1 LTIEEALKKLQE
13 ENPNAR
19 FKSLLKTEMMAA
31 LNTFDDLH
39 REAAVVEP
47 ESEGGINAQKKLGD
61 AYRTIESKLLDMVDL
76 LKRIKTTLDASYIM
90 LPQETFTASNGASVR
105 RSPTVDLN
113 EEIESV
119 LERFAKARLVEG
131 EEGSEVASVPVPRG

>member
-76 LKRIKTTLDASYIM
+76 LKRIKTTLDANCMM
-90 LPQETFTASNGASVR
+90 LPPEAFTAPNGSVR
-105 RSPTVDLN
+105 RAPTVDLY